1 MGLVLLQR
9 RARKLRPAGRG
20 GAGGGSGREMHLLN
34 KRRPWRTP
42 REGAGPCRSEAP
54 GGGGRAE
61 PRPRLGDAAA
71 LRLALLQLRR
81 PGQHCHMPEIQTPG
95 EKEQPPR
102 GAGGRQNPGWSPA
115 RSWRAL
121 ARHQRGRARAHK
133 AAAILS
139 PSQLGQPLISPILPL
154 LPTAGTERGRVIDGS
169 S

>member
-61 PRPRLGDAAA
+61 PRPRLGGCS
-71 LRLALLQLRR
+71 R
-81 PGQHCHMPEIQTPG
+81 
-95 EKEQPPR
+95 
-102 GAGGRQNPGWSPA
+102 SPA
-115 RSWRAL
+115 RAPSAP
-121 ARHQRGRARAHK
+121 
-133 AAAILS
+133 AAG
-139 PSQLGQPLISPILPL
+139 PTLPH
-154 LPTAGTERGRVIDGS
+154 A
-169 S
+169 